1 MAIVG
6 ALSTGRSG
14 LINSGAA
21 LGVIGNNIANVST
34 IGFKGSR
41 TEFADLVS
49 ADAGGE
55 VGKIGLG
62 ARIGAVRTLFSQG
75 PVESTGRSLDA
86 AIDGQGF
93 FVLRE
98 GNAQVFTR
106 AGNFK
111 LQQDGSIT
119 NTTGLEVQG
128 FPVTPDG
135 TISGALADITL
146 AGISSQ
152 AKATGTATLKGNLQA
167 DAALANGGTFDP
179 TTRQSAF
186 DSSNYTT
193 SLQVYDSI
201 GQQHDVTVFF
211 TKTATAGTWTVNLGV
226 DAAETGGTAGDIQII
241 GGATLAFD
249 SGGHV
254 ASGTPLTASVDF
266 TGAAT
271 GQAIA
276 LDLSEMGQ
284 FANPSGISFV
294 IQDGFGAGGLT
305 SLTVDSK
312 GILSATFDNGQT
324 RPLYQ
329 LGIARFAAEEGLLP
343 AGNSIFRASINSGP
357 PAVSTA
363 QTQGNGSIVGSAL
376 EQSNVQIAQEFI
388 DLITQQRSF
397 QANARIITA
406 SDTLLGD
413 LINIIR

>member
-93 FVLRE
+93 FVLKE

-135 TISGALADITL
+135 TIAGALTDITL

-152 AKATGTATLKGNLQA
+152 AKATETATLKGNLQA
-167 DAALANGGTFDP
+167 DSSLVNGGVFSP

-211 TKTATAGTWTVNLGV
+211 TKTATAGTWTVNMGV
-226 DAAETGGTAGDIQII
+226 DAGETGGTAGDLDII
-241 GGATLAFD
+241 GGATLVFD
-249 SGGHV
+249 SGGHI
-254 ASGTPLTASVDF
+254 ASGSPVSATVDF
-266 TGAAT
+266 VGAAT
-271 GQAIA
+271 GQAITVD
-276 LDLSEMGQ
+276 LDEMGQ

>member
-49 ADAGGE
+49 A
-55 VGKIGLG
+55 G
-62 ARIGAVRTLFSQG
+62 AGAVRPLFSQG

-135 TISGALADITL
+135 TISGALTDITL

-152 AKATGTATLKGNLQA
+152 AKATETATLKGNLQA
-167 DAALANGGTFDP
+167 DA
-179 TTRQSAF
+179 
-186 DSSNYTT
+186 
-193 SLQVYDSI
+193 
-201 GQQHDVTVFF
+201 
-211 TKTATAGTWTVNLGV
+211 
-226 DAAETGGTAGDIQII
+226 
-241 GGATLAFD
+241 TL
-249 SGGHV
+249 V
-254 ASGTPLTASVDF
+254 
-266 TGAAT
+266 
-271 GQAIA
+271 
-276 LDLSEMGQ
+276 
-284 FANPSGISFV
+284 
-294 IQDGFGAGGLT
+294 
-305 SLTVDSK
+305 
-312 GILSATFDNGQT
+312 
-324 RPLYQ
+324 
-329 LGIARFAAEEGLLP
+329 
-343 AGNSIFRASINSGP
+343 
-357 PAVSTA
+357 
-363 QTQGNGSIVGSAL
+363 
-376 EQSNVQIAQEFI
+376 
-388 DLITQQRSF
+388 
-397 QANARIITA
+397 
-406 SDTLLGD
+406 
-413 LINIIR
+413 